1 MCEFEDMN
9 VWIRIDVNS
18 YSLLDGTDDFVNE
31 LKKDYPVQFRKIW
44 YPAACEGTEIVIQ
57 FFTDSSLGSFLT
69 NVVFAG
75 IAYDITKSLFK
86 KAWNALLKFMEHND
100 AIDIQPLDFVFNDIT
115 IRIDDVTR
123 DNYLNLA
130 LLFQQLRRHIIKL
143 ESNGIKNISLIRL
156 PVVGEESADFNVSE
170 EVRSGQKYSDCI
182 WYVEYDL
189 GCNVCYYNSN
199 MEEIMDV

>member
-1 MCEFEDMN
+1 MRELEKYN
-9 VWIRIDVNS
+9 VWIRINVNS

-31 LKKDYPVQFRKIW
+31 LKKDYPVQLRKIW

-57 FFTDSSLGSFLT
+57 FFTDTTFGSFLS

-75 IAYDITKSLFK
+75 IAYDITKSFFK
-86 KAWNALLKFMEHND
+86 KAWDALHKFLEHNE

-115 IRIDDVTR
+115 IRIEDVTR

-130 LLFQQLRRHIIKL
+130 LLFQQLLSHIKIL

-156 PVVGEESADFNVSE
+156 PIVGEESAFFNVSE
-170 EVRSGQKYSDCI
+170 DVRSGQKFTDCI
-182 WYVEYDL
+182 WYVKYDL
-189 GCNVCYYNSN
+189 GCSECYYNSN
-199 MEEIMDV
+199 KEEILDV